1 MVEHSY
7 DLVVVGDHLGG
18 LSAAALAAKQGRRVL
33 VFENTDE
40 PPESRPMEYLNAIC
54 GGPEKEAGLGRF
66 FHDLGLSPFGP
77 LGDDLIHFGP
87 LHPPLQVILHNHR
100 VNVFQ
105 DKVARNWE
113 MEREFGN
120 VKRCLESIHRRE
132 DDFREHLFR
141 YRHRRPARQRSVLGH
156 VVDDLRCFARL
167 RALRRE
173 AEKETFSE
181 FLSSLDLPPG
191 LADILVGQAQGVSR
205 ILPVSLPWSVGLR
218 SLQVLQGGLFQN
230 ASGQSGVLNGL
241 KEAFLRFGGECRP
254 LLALESVELPR
265 TEAVRLSLSAGGR
278 VQSGQIV
285 FDLPLERSLSF
296 LDPEVARGLR
306 RRRIDQAEENW
317 SYGLLRFRSRRD
329 WRPECMGKYL
339 VIDPSAADREN
350 SAMTF
355 LLAGE
360 PGNRPGEKRSFA
372 MEVLGFSR
380 AKEDGESR
388 RRAIWERLTSLMP
401 FLERGLEGEP
411 VFSYGQFP
419 RYALRDRNWRSLEE
433 YYRTGRRIT
442 SFRLRQATFLRNEDY
457 VGTCLS
463 EGIISGVSAL
473 L

>member
-33 VFENTDE
+33 VFENTDD
-40 PPESRPMEYLNAIC
+40 PPEGRPMEYLNAIC
-54 GGPEKEAGLGRF
+54 GGPDKEAGLGRF

-87 LHPPLQVILHNHR
+87 LHPPLQVILHDHR

-105 DKVARNWE
+105 DEVARYWE

-120 VKRCLESIHRRE
+120 VKRCLDNIHRRE

-141 YRHRRPARQRSVLGH
+141 YRHRRPARQRSALGQAL
-156 VVDDLRCFARL
+156 DDIRCFARL

-173 AEKETFSE
+173 AERETFSE
-181 FLSSLDLPPG
+181 FLASLDLPPG
-191 LADILVGQAQGVSR
+191 LADILVGQAQGVTR

-230 ASGQSGVLNGL
+230 ASGQSGILNGL
-241 KEAFLRFGGECRP
+241 KEAFRRFGGECRP
-254 LLALESVELPR
+254 LHVLESVELAR
-265 TEAVRLSLSAGGR
+265 AEAVRLSLSAGGR
-278 VQSGQIV
+278 AQSGRVI

-296 LDPEVARGLR
+296 LDPEVAKGLR
-306 RRRIDQAEENW
+306 RRRIDHAEEDW
-317 SYGLLRFRSRRD
+317 GFGLLRFRIRRE

-339 VIDPSAADREN
+339 VIDPCADGRKGT
-350 SAMTF
+350 AMTL

-360 PGNRPGEKRSFA
+360 PGNRPEEIGPFE
-372 MEVLGFSR
+372 MEVMGFSR
-380 AKEDGESR
+380 TGDDGESR
-388 RRAIWERLTSLMP
+388 RRAIWNRLTTIMP
-401 FLERGLEGEP
+401 FLEKGLEGDP
-411 VFSYGQFP
+411 VFSHGRFP

-442 SFRLRQATFLRNEDY
+442 SFRLRQMTFLRNEDY

>member
-7 DLVVVGDHLGG
+7 DLVVIGDHLGG

-40 PPESRPMEYLNAIC
+40 PPESRPMEYLNSIC
-54 GGPEKEAGLGRF
+54 GSPEKEAGLGRF

-87 LHPPLQVILHNHR
+87 LHPPLQVILHDHR
-100 VNVFQ
+100 INVFQ

-113 MEREFGN
+113 LEREFGN
-120 VKRCLESIHRRE
+120 VKRSLESIHRRE
-132 DDFREHLFR
+132 EDFREHLFR
-141 YRHRRPARQRSVLGH
+141 YRHRRPARQRSAVGRA
-156 VVDDLRCFARL
+156 VDDARCFARL

-181 FLSSLDLPPG
+181 FLTSLNLPPG
-191 LADILVGQAQGVSR
+191 LAEILVGQAQGVSR

-230 ASGQSGVLNGL
+230 ASGQSGILNGL

-254 LLALESVELPR
+254 LLTLESVELPR
-265 TEAVRLSLSAGGR
+265 TEPVRLSLSAGGR
-278 VQSGQIV
+278 VQSEKAV
-285 FDLPLERSLSF
+285 FDLPLEGSLSL
-296 LDPEVARGLR
+296 LDPEVAKGLR
-306 RRRIDQAEENW
+306 RRRIGRAEEDW
-317 SYGLLRFRSRRD
+317 SYGLFRFRIRRD

-339 VIDPSAADREN
+339 VIDPRVDDREG
-350 SAMTF
+350 SAMTL

-360 PGNRPGEKRSFA
+360 PGIRPGGKGPFE

-380 AKEDGESR
+380 AGGKGESR
-388 RRAIWERLTSLMP
+388 RRAIWERLTILMP
-401 FLERGLEGEP
+401 FLEKGLEGEP
-411 VFSYGQFP
+411 EFSHGRFP
-419 RYALRDRNWRSLEE
+419 RYALRDRHWRSLEE

-442 SFRLRQATFLRNEDY
+442 SFRLRQATFLRHENY

-463 EGIISGVSAL
+463 EGIMSGVSAL

>member
-1 MVEHSY
+1 
-7 DLVVVGDHLGG
+7 
-18 LSAAALAAKQGRRVL
+18 
-33 VFENTDE
+33 
-40 PPESRPMEYLNAIC
+40 
-54 GGPEKEAGLGRF
+54 
-66 FHDLGLSPFGP
+66 
-77 LGDDLIHFGP
+77 
-87 LHPPLQVILHNHR
+87 
-100 VNVFQ
+100 
-105 DKVARNWE
+105 
-113 MEREFGN
+113 
-120 VKRCLESIHRRE
+120 
-132 DDFREHLFR
+132 
-141 YRHRRPARQRSVLGH
+141 
-156 VVDDLRCFARL
+156 VDDIRCFARL

-173 AEKETFSE
+173 AEKETFFE
-181 FLSSLDLPPG
+181 FLASLDLPPG

-205 ILPVSLPWSVGLR
+205 ILPASLPWSVGLR

-254 LLALESVELPR
+254 LLTLESVELPR
-265 TEAVRLSLSAGGR
+265 AEAVRLSLSAGGR
-278 VQSGQIV
+278 VQSGQVV

-296 LDPEVARGLR
+296 LDPEVVKGLR

-317 SYGLLRFRSRRD
+317 SYGLLRFRIRRD

-339 VIDPSAADREN
+339 VIDPSADDRKS

-360 PGNRPGEKRSFA
+360 PGNRPGGKGSFA

-380 AKEDGESR
+380 AREDGESR
-388 RRAIWERLTSLMP
+388 RRAIWEKMTSLMP
-401 FLERGLEGEP
+401 FLEKGLEGEP
-411 VFSYGQFP
+411 VFSCGQFP

-463 EGIISGVSAL
+463 EGIISGVNAL
-473 L
+473 R